1 MTPGT
6 GDKMTGTSEDARV
19 ARTRADVS
27 RAALKVLTV
36 EGSDAV
42 THARVAELAGY
53 SKTTLYTHWPSRV
66 ELIALGLDA
75 LGELPHHERSG
86 DLRDDLVGELQAFR
100 GGITDMR
107 LDRILTG
114 MAQWASVD
122 EMRETRDKINSS
134 GQGPLRA
141 MLADV
146 LDGAE
151 LEAAVSMLT
160 GVVACP
166 SIMFGTLPDDD
177 VVAAAVDI
185 VLHSAATNNAP
196 KRS

>member
-1 MTPGT
+1 MAPGT
-6 GDKMTGTSEDARV
+6 GDKPLAASEDARV
-19 ARTRADVS
+19 ARTRADVA
-27 RAALKVLTV
+27 RAALEVLTG

-66 ELIALGLDA
+66 ELIALALDS
-75 LGELPHHERSG
+75 LGELPHHEQSG
-86 DLRDDLVGELQAFR
+86 DLRSDLIGELQAFR
-100 GGITDMR
+100 GGITEMR

-122 EMRETRDKINSS
+122 EMREIRDAINSS

-146 LDGAE
+146 LSGAE

-166 SIMFGTLPDDD
+166 SIMFGSLPEDD
-177 VVAAAVDI
+177 VIAAAVDL
-185 VLHSAATNNAP
+185 VLRSAGSRKPP